1 MGIVGSKEDIDI
13 KPGFL
18 LALKNN
24 PDGTIISVGS
34 GFGVTEKKLEDEY
47 NISIITIDPLE
58 EKFAKPDDMNLAK
71 LPIYNTCEDFLK
83 DRGLSDNI
91 TMMLDWPS
99 PNEATYGVDAISLIK
114 PLILIVRYASCGA
127 AGSFRLQSFLA
138 SCGCPH
144 DYIDYTDFE
153 MDRKYK
159 LLYTSQKVIGSGRGF
174 DGKTLNVVVL
184 KRISSFII
192 PRNF

>member
-1 MGIVGSKEDIDI
+1 MGSTGSKEDIDI

-18 LALKNN
+18 LALETN
-24 PDGTIISVGS
+24 PYGTIISVGS
-34 GFGVTEKKLEDEY
+34 GFGKTEKKLEDEY
-47 NISIITIDPLE
+47 NISIITIDLSIITIDPLE
-58 EKFAKPDDMNLAK
+58 EKFAKLENNLVK

-114 PLILIVRYASCGA
+114 PLILIVRYASCGE

-184 KRISSFII
+184 KRI
-192 PRNF
+192 